1 MLNYDD
7 RMSNEPLKMNVQF
20 RKIEPRKY
28 SAHNNVTSTKSEFNQ
43 IITKPLKKQEL
54 SPNAIHFGKFPIQ
67 KLLRIPFENCVRTFS
82 KVEKIED
89 QIYIRFE
96 MHKEWIDL
104 IIRQIRNGQG
114 NISDLTSKPMFNSDS
129 LNVEV
134 IEMDGQVMYCIGTR
148 LSSFYMT
155 FSDRYPYVYVVCGVE
170 YLKENQDVVI
180 NKSTTKELKKGLL
193 HYIFSKW
200 SN

>member
-1 MLNYDD
+1 MLEHDD
-7 RMSNEPLKMNVQF
+7 RMSNEQLKMNVQF
-20 RKIEPRKY
+20 RKIESNKY
-28 SAHNNVTSTKSEFNQ
+28 SSQNDVTSTKSEFSKIVTQ
-43 IITKPLKKQEL
+43 PLKKQKL
-54 SPNAIHFGKFPIQ
+54 NPNAIHFGKFPVQ
-67 KLLRIPFENCVRTFS
+67 KLLRIPFENCVRTFTT
-82 KVEKIED
+82 VERIED
-89 QIYIRFE
+89 KIYIRFE

-104 IIRQIRNGQG
+104 IIRQIRNEQG
-114 NISDLTSKPMFNSDS
+114 NISNLTSKPTFNGDS

-134 IEMDGQVMYCIGTR
+134 IEMDGQAMYCIGTR

-155 FSDRYPYVYVVCGVE
+155 FSGRYPYVYVVCGIE

-180 NKSTTKELKKGLL
+180 NKSTTKDLKKGLL